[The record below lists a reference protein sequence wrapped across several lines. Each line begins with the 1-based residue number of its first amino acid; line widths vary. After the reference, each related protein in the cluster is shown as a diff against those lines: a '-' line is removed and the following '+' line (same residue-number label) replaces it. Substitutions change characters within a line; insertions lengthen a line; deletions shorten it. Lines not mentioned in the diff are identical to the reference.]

1 MNKRLTGRIFSIIL
15 IKNCFDKQSFNNS
28 SISILI
34 TYLTGDNM
42 KFAKTIVMTAITSSA
57 LIMTGCNSTG
67 GYNGNVSNT
76 AKGAGAGAV
85 AGALIRSKGDSK
97 DIARGALAGAA
108 LGGAG
113 GYIIDNR

>member
-1 MNKRLTGRIFSIIL
+1 
-15 IKNCFDKQSFNNS
+15 
-28 SISILI
+28 
-34 TYLTGDNM
+34 M
-42 KFAKTIVMTAITSSA
+42 KFAKTMVMTAITSSA
-57 LIMTGCNSTG
+57 IIMTGCSTT

-76 AKGAGAGAV
+76 AKGAAAGAA

-113 GYIIDNR
+113 GYIIDKSN

>member
-1 MNKRLTGRIFSIIL
+1 MLYFNFDDL
-15 IKNCFDKQSFNNS
+15 I
-28 SISILI
+28 
-34 TYLTGDNM
+34 GDNM

-67 GYNGNVSNT
+67 GYGGGNVSNT
-76 AKGAGAGAV
+76 AKGAAAGAA

-113 GYIIDNR
+113 GYIIDNN